1 MTLAAAEL
9 EELSRSIADR
19 LYVQVAGW
27 HLYLGDAGLAQTLA
41 IECAARLDQGAE
53 VCARQA
59 LEAVQVPIGGGAT
72 RLPLARLVPAGQ
84 LRDLEDVLQDVF
96 IAVYKSMRR
105 FEGKSAFTTWL
116 YRLTVHV
123 GETRRS
129 LAAGGACGRRLD
141 FLMQEFNREA
151 NTLSSKSVAAET
163 TQAAVDMKVLIE
175 QMREQ
180 VQNIE

>member
-1 MTLAAAEL
+1 MTLAVADL
-9 EELSRSIADR
+9 EELSRAIADR

-84 LRDLEDVLQDVF
+84 LRDLEDVLQPF
-96 IAVYKSMRR
+96 
-105 FEGKSAFTTWL
+105 
-116 YRLTVHV
+116 
-123 GETRRS
+123 
-129 LAAGGACGRRLD
+129 C
-141 FLMQEFNREA
+141 
-151 NTLSSKSVAAET
+151 
-163 TQAAVDMKVLIE
+163 
-175 QMREQ
+175 
-180 VQNIE
+180 